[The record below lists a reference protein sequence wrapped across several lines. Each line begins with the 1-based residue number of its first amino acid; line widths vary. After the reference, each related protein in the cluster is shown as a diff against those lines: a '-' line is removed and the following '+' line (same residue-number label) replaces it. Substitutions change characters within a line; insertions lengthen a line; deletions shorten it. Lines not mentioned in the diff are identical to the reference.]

1 MPEFKE
7 YHRINVINRN
17 QQNHHFPVYLFEK
30 FVKMCFGE
38 FACGAFFVKGFLPLS
53 EGFLVK
59 VGLFQ
64 TVVEVFFE
72 LVRQW
77 RTTSTTLS

>member
-1 MPEFKE
+1 
-7 YHRINVINRN
+7 
-17 QQNHHFPVYLFEK
+17 
-30 FVKMCFGE
+30 MCFGE
-38 FACGAFFVKGFLPLS
+38 FARGAFFVKGFLPLP

-72 LVRQW
+72 LVGQW

>member
-1 MPEFKE
+1 MHFHLKTID
-7 YHRINVINRN
+7 YTL
-17 QQNHHFPVYLFEK
+17 QSDFPVYLFEK
-30 FVKMCFGE
+30 FMKMCFGE
-38 FACGAFFVKGFLPLS
+38 FSRGAFFVKGFLPLS

-72 LVRQW
+72 LVGQW